1 MPDEFGEGKT
11 IGKGPLGMPPIVSA
25 APDLSCDRG
34 SPFLPSTASSPGGL
48 FSFSSPHP
56 GDKILL
62 EVLDL
67 EGYPSGSEASHV
79 LSEEVETTMTT
90 NDVPDAM
97 VDSALSLDALS

>member
-1 MPDEFGEGKT
+1 M
-11 IGKGPLGMPPIVSA
+11 IGKGPLGTPPIISA
-25 APDLSCDRG
+25 APDLFRNWG
-34 SPFLPSTASSPGGL
+34 GPFLPSTASSPGGL
-48 FSFSSPHP
+48 FSFSSPRP
-56 GDKILL
+56 GDQILL
-62 EVLDL
+62 QVSDS